1 MRLGDVSFEGAALG
15 SDSPVRRMWLTRA
28 NSRARSRAEAG
39 RWAGFFSSSCMTSAR
54 SSAGTDSGSGGTFW
68 FTCAKAISTCED
80 PVKGR
85 FPAMAVQV
93 SGGSRRIAR
102 SLLRGQVLGCSH
114 DHAHRGQLFLMRA
127 KRNAEIG
134 KLGDSIRTHQNIRRF
149 DVAVNNPR
157 AMDGVQSIGGLV
169 HDRQQQ
175 IQLQSSAILQ

>member
-1 MRLGDVSFEGAALG
+1 MGRILFEQLHDQCTQFGGHGFWQWWNLLVHMRESDIHLRRPGKGTLSGKGLVSD
-15 SDSPVRRMWLTRA
+15 DSQ
-28 NSRARSRAEAG
+28 G
-39 RWAGFFSSSCMTSAR
+39 
-54 SSAGTDSGSGGTFW
+54 
-68 FTCAKAISTCED
+68 
-80 PVKGR
+80 
-85 FPAMAVQV
+85 VQV